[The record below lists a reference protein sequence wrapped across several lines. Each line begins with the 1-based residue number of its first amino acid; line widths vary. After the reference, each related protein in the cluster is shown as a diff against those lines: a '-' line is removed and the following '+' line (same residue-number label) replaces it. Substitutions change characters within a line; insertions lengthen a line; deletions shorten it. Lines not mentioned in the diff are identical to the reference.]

1 MLERTLLTWSVS
13 EKIWLLIIVMTWI
26 GGEGD
31 AKQVNRTLIQKK
43 LSYLTIVSTPL
54 ESFLSSTRSLRR
66 EREKVKEY
74 DKVQEVI
81 TIMEE

>member
-1 MLERTLLTWSVS
+1 MVTYYSDLDWRRRGCET
-13 EKIWLLIIVMTWI
+13 
-26 GGEGD
+26 G
-31 AKQVNRTLIQKK
+31 QQKK

>member
-1 MLERTLLTWSVS
+1 MVTYYSDNLDWRRRGCETGQPNFDTKKIILLN
-13 EKIWLLIIVMTWI
+13 
-26 GGEGD
+26 
-31 AKQVNRTLIQKK
+31 NRAHAIRKF
-43 LSYLTIVSTPL
+43 
-54 ESFLSSTRSLRR
+54 SFFYSLFKER